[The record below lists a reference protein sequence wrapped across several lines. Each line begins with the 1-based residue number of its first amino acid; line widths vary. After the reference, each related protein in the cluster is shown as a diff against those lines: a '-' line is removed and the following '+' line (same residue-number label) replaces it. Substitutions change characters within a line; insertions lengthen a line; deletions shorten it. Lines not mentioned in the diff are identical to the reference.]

1 MMNNEMKIEK
11 ISTFINIS
19 LAFLWIYQG
28 LVPKILLISPEEI
41 AVWQWFGFHE
51 DLAKIMGQASGV
63 AEVLFGLFFLIFP
76 QKILHYLSILG
87 LITLFFLIVFLIP
100 DTLVRAFN
108 PVVMNF
114 SMIALSIIY
123 LMLKKVQCTESSSI

>member
-11 ISTFINIS
+11 ISKFINIS

-76 QKILHYLSILG
+76 QKRRKVVLNFLG
-87 LITLFFLIVFLIP
+87 RCLKLLFFIL
-100 DTLVRAFN
+100 
-108 PVVMNF
+108 NF
-114 SMIALSIIY
+114 RL
-123 LMLKKVQCTESSSI
+123 L